1 MEVLYG
7 AESLN
12 RELKKLIF
20 LAKEQIT
27 LVSPF
32 LKIDEEM
39 AQILK
44 EKQKEINIQLFT
56 KTGYLDLNIDVR
68 ECVSE
73 IYNFPR
79 LHTKMYL
86 SESGIIFASANL
98 YDFSLQNN
106 HEMGLYFSKEWD
118 LEAYQKLY
126 AEVQFFSKCMPQS
139 LGAHLVWKYDESCLN
154 AKPQHG
160 YLISAHQMDEALLKC
175 GLKDK
180 YYSHVGIHLVN
191 DEIYI
196 FCRKSSM
203 KDVFLKRESSLYKDY
218 VVGQHGI
225 GHFPCRIDEYAKY
238 FDSSDRVKSDK
249 IRIFVDN
256 IYYEESKIYNCR
268 APQQSNFNNGDIDG
282 NDNFDKKVWT
292 IVLCHKEGK
301 ERYDRVKI
309 KDKKL
314 ECTATG
320 VLDSDEDSFSG
331 IPRFITYIKRS

>member
-1 MEVLYG
+1 
-7 AESLN
+7 
-12 RELKKLIF
+12 
-20 LAKEQIT
+20 
-27 LVSPF
+27 
-32 LKIDEEM
+32 
-39 AQILK
+39 
-44 EKQKEINIQLFT
+44 
-56 KTGYLDLNIDVR
+56 
-68 ECVSE
+68 
-73 IYNFPR
+73 
-79 LHTKMYL
+79 
-86 SESGIIFASANL
+86 
-98 YDFSLQNN
+98 
-106 HEMGLYFSKEWD
+106 
-118 LEAYQKLY
+118 
-126 AEVQFFSKCMPQS
+126 
-139 LGAHLVWKYDESCLN
+139 
-154 AKPQHG
+154 
-160 YLISAHQMDEALLKC
+160 
-175 GLKDK
+175 
-180 YYSHVGIHLVN
+180 
-191 DEIYI
+191 
-196 FCRKSSM
+196 M

-320 VLDSDEDSFSG
+320 VLDSDEDSFSE
-331 IPRFITYIKRS
+331 IPTFTTRIQRS